1 MEVDFLDSL
10 PNELLCIIVG
20 KLESVDLAALM
31 MTFNH
36 ALQQR
41 IIKIVTSLHV
51 EVALLQQSDKVV
63 FMGPGL
69 IHRCVNL
76 QHLSLQWCQY
86 GVDWQSDR
94 AWSMILSSPVL
105 KSIQLEFDT
114 KLKLNIVVPQ
124 TLESITVVSDG
135 EWDSSWI
142 EDLPNLRHLH
152 LPLGRSDRMNKM
164 LFQQSTHTCQ
174 PRAPMHCAST
184 IETLELSVIVAMH
197 PRQIVMPTP
206 RLKSLIIHECDWLFD
221 AGLTCLPQSLTRLK
235 LSFSGS
241 LTGQAFKNLP
251 PSLQHFDADIHPRIE
266 AEHLDQLPKTL
277 ETLVLRNT
285 TSISMPNLAFLPPHL
300 THLELNHVTDATCAD
315 IGRLPRTLTH
325 LDLGTRWQADCS
337 FFEHLPRSLR
347 VLHIPNRGMFEP
359 ENIGKLP
366 PELVKLTMSG
376 LDQWTAQMVER
387 LPRTITDLDIDQSHL
402 SEDAWMKLPNLIRL
416 RLQKQTKFDHE
427 MIDKHLPNLIRFRV
441 INQTE
446 FDIEM
451 IDKCL
456 PYLLF
461 INGNYVPDLRQSLT
475 PRTRQSPKK

>member
-1 MEVDFLDSL
+1 MTTMEVDLFDTI
-10 PNELLCIIVG
+10 PHELLCMVVD

-36 ALQQR
+36 ALQKR
-41 IIKIVTSLHV
+41 IFKIVTSLHV
-51 EVALLQQSDKVV
+51 KVALLRQSDKVV

-76 QHLSLQWCQY
+76 QHLSLQWCRY

-94 AWSMILSSPVL
+94 AWSMVLSSPVL
-105 KSIQLEFDT
+105 KSIRLEFDT
-114 KLKLNIVVPQ
+114 KLKLNKVPPQ
-124 TLESITVVSDG
+124 TLESITVVSNG

-142 EDLPNLRHLH
+142 DDLPNLHHLH
-152 LPLGRSDRMNKM
+152 LPLSQCDRINKM
-164 LFQQSTHTCQ
+164 LFPQSTRTCQ
-174 PRAPMHCAST
+174 PRAPMYCAST
-184 IETLELSVIVAMH
+184 IETLELTSIIAMH
-197 PRQIVMPTP
+197 PRQFVMPTP
-206 RLKSLIIHECDWLFD
+206 RLKSLTIHECDWLFD

-241 LTGQAFKNLP
+241 LTGRAFKNLP
-251 PSLQHFDADIHPRIE
+251 PSLQHFDADIHPLIE
-266 AEHLDQLPKTL
+266 AEHVDQLPKTL

-300 THLELNHVTDATCAD
+300 THLELNHVTDVTCAD
-315 IGRLPRTLTH
+315 IRQLPRTLTH

-337 FFEHLPRSLR
+337 FFEYLPRSLR
-347 VLHIPNRGMFEP
+347 VLHIPNRGMIKAD
-359 ENIGKLP
+359 NIRKLP
-366 PELVKLTMSG
+366 PKLVKLCMSG

-416 RLQKQTKFDHE
+416 RLQKQTTFEHE
-427 MIDKHLPNLIRFRV
+427 MIDKHLPNLIRCRV

-461 INGNYVPDLRQSLT
+461 INGNYVPDLRQS
-475 PRTRQSPKK
+475 PKK